1 MGKVTL
7 VTGANGFVGRHL
19 IHRLSQDKER
29 IIVATDVQDAL
40 IPLSEKERLTV
51 YRKGDLSERAVIE
64 QLKEE
69 FRFDCIINLAAV
81 LSQAADMET
90 YFSIMNSNI
99 RATFLLLEIAK
110 SHKARFIFPSTALV
124 YGNQKGPFKE
134 EMLTDPGDFYSL
146 SKLMCE
152 QLIRFYGHKYD
163 VPSVIFRIGI
173 LYGPSQTG
181 GMFIPSLVNALLSHR
196 EFPMTPG
203 EQTRDFVYIGDF
215 AAAVEKILSDEKISG
230 TFNIG
235 TGNAP
240 TLKAVA
246 QMAEKI
252 AGVENCVRPG
262 AVPYREKES
271 WEYCLDAGKAKS
283 AFGWNAATDIEHG
296 LADTIDYLK
305 KKGVPH
311 A

>member
-1 MGKVTL
+1 MGKVIL
-7 VTGANGFVGRHL
+7 VTGTNGFVGRNL
-19 IHRLSQDKER
+19 IRRLSQDKER
-29 IIVATDVQDAL
+29 TIVATDVQDSL
-40 IPLSEKERLTV
+40 IPLSDERQFIV
-51 YRKGDLSERAVIE
+51 YRKGDLSERDVVDK
-64 QLKEE
+64 LKQE

-99 RATFLLLEIAK
+99 RATFLLLEMAK

-124 YGNQKGPFKE
+124 YGSQKGPFRE

-181 GMFIPSLVNALLSHR
+181 GMFIPSMINALLSGK

-203 EQTRDFVYIGDF
+203 EQTRDFVYIEDF
-215 AAAVEKILSDEKISG
+215 VEAVNRVLADDTITG

-235 TGNAP
+235 SGKAP
-240 TLKAVA
+240 TLKETA

-252 AGVENCVRPG
+252 TGAGNLIRIG

-271 WEYCLDAGKAKS
+271 GEYCLDADKARE
-283 AFGWNAATDIEHG
+283 AFGWSAATDIEHG
-296 LADTIDYLK
+296 LANTIDYLK
-305 KKGVPH
+305 KKGVSH